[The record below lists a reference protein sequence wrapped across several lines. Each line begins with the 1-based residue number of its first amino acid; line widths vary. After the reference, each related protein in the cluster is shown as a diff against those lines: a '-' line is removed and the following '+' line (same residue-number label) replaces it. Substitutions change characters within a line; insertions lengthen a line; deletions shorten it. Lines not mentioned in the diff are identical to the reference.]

1 VLFGESDLNRSIA
14 APAFSTYATD
24 DQGLSGIYTVLDRQ
38 QMAERWERQFSRLD
52 ADVDKLVV
60 WAPESIDS
68 DEWDDLV
75 RWVGSGHTLIISAS
89 ATHLPGTVGT
99 AGPSGAVSASVHP
112 ATVGI
117 SNVSVGDGIFTELNG
132 GPLVHLARP
141 DGTPV
146 LVSWSQGNGRIY
158 WSADSGW
165 LTNQRIASDSNL
177 DLALNLLV
185 PARGK
190 VTAFDEYHHGY
201 RAADRWWKLL
211 SPSLQR
217 FVLQLGIALLLLYWA
232 FGTRFGAPR
241 ALPPV
246 PPRAAVEYVYSMSQL
261 YRRARARQVVTQ
273 SLYRSLTRELS
284 RLLGGLGNMAHPEI
298 ARRVAERTGLPEGH
312 LANVLDRLSPQAA
325 PAPTDKELI
334 LLSRE
339 VEAIQRSVHNAG
351 FRDQHHPGTGAK

>member
-1 VLFGESDLNRSIA
+1 MLFGESETNRSLA
-14 APAFSTYATD
+14 APAYSSYAND
-24 DQGLSGIYTVLDRQ
+24 DPGLSGIYTVLARKE
-38 QMAERWERQFSRLD
+38 MAERWERPFSRLD
-52 ADVDKLVV
+52 PDVDKLVV
-60 WAPESIDS
+60 WGVDAIDTE
-68 DEWDDLV
+68 EWADLTQ
-75 RWVGSGHTLIISAS
+75 WVSGGHTLVIAS
-89 ATHLPGTVGT
+89 SVTHLPGDVGT
-99 AGPSGAVSASVHP
+99 AAPADAVSASAHP
-112 ATVGI
+112 VTVGVG
-117 SNVSVGDGIFTELNG
+117 SVSMGDGIFQDLDG

-158 WSADSGW
+158 WSADSAW
-165 LTNQRIASDSNL
+165 LTNQRIAANSNL

-185 PARGK
+185 PAPGK

-201 RAADRWWKLL
+201 MAADRWWKLL

-217 FVLQLGIALLLLYWA
+217 FVLELAIAVLLLYWA

-261 YRRARARQVVTQ
+261 YRRARAQKVVSQ

-298 ARRVAERTGLPEGH
+298 ARRVAERTGLPEGQ
-312 LANVLDRLSPQAA
+312 LAHVLDRLSPQAT

-351 FRDQHHPGTGAK
+351 FRDQHRPGTGTK

>member
-1 VLFGESDLNRSIA
+1 MNRSLA
-14 APAFSTYATD
+14 APPFSTYAND

-38 QMAERWERQFSRLD
+38 RMADRWERQFSRLG

-60 WAPESIDS
+60 WDPESIDTE
-68 DEWDDLV
+68 EWDDLV
-75 RWVGSGHTLIISAS
+75 RWVDSGHTLIISAS
-89 ATHLPGTVGT
+89 LMHLPGTVGK
-99 AGPSGAVSASVHP
+99 AEPSTAVSASAHP
-112 ATVGI
+112 ATADI
-117 SNVSVGDGIFTELNG
+117 SSVSMGAGVFTDLYG

-141 DGTPV
+141 DGSPV
-146 LVSWSQGNGRIY
+146 LVSWGHGNGRIY
-158 WSADSGW
+158 WSADSEW
-165 LTNQRIASDSNL
+165 LSNQRIASDSNL

-217 FVLQLGIALLLLYWA
+217 FVLQLSIALLLLYWA

-284 RLLGGLGNMAHPEI
+284 RLLGGLGNMTHPEI
-298 ARRVAERTGLPEGH
+298 ARRAAERTGLNEGR

-339 VEAIQRSVHNAG
+339 VEAIQRSVQNAG